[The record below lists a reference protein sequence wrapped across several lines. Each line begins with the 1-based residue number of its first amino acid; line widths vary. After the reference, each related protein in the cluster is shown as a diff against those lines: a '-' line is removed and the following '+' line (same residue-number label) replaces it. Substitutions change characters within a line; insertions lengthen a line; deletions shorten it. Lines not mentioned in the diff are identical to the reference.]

1 MKYFNFKD
9 KKAIILTIIAI
20 VTLLSLL
27 IGATYAY
34 FIASESLLTTSRT
47 LEVTTNENVSV
58 VATGNTTLSMD
69 LNLDDMRKFGV
80 TKTYYAT
87 QNGKSEI
94 DTKENFINIESNS
107 STGIYCTYTAVLT
120 NNNTEGKSNMI
131 DQIYANG
138 KDSELVLETYYN
150 DTLMNQFD
158 MKTTEWDN
166 NKIEFTGIL
175 SDIEPLGSANLDV
188 LLYLKNL
195 SDVDQAPYLA
205 NSALNLNLGLKSI
218 NCDTMDAPKISSIA
232 INSNNY
238 SAIDVV
244 VEEGNYQLRSYCVD
258 KVEKNLGDCNW
269 IANSDNEFTVDLGTL
284 GLPDEDRYY
293 LHVKDTRG
301 YIADSTGFDVN
312 LSAISRTFTYVDPGV
327 AQEFTV
333 PVSTTYKIEL
343 WGSGNIYPETNQ
355 EATGH
360 GAGAYTSG
368 YITLNQGDKL
378 YFYVGA
384 EKNTFNGGAEGGV
397 YQGGPTYVQEYNA
410 YGNGATD
417 VRIVNGIW
425 SENTSLISRI
435 MVAGAG
441 GRGNGYILGKTYG
454 ASISQ
459 GDYGYAGGL
468 YGYAGMVN
476 KEQSSSHTRYVPYP
490 GLAGTQI
497 SGGAGGINNYNGQYG
512 TAGSFG
518 KGGAGG
524 SGANSW
530 GSNTYTW
537 STGYGGSG
545 GWYGSG
551 GSGGNNAGWWSA
563 AGTGGGSSYI
573 SGHTGCVT
581 VTSISSSSPKSGCS
595 SGTTNRDCSKHP
607 NGYVFNDTLMIDGA
621 GFKWTNI
628 KAEQVQMPNP
638 EGGYYQ
644 LGKGHSGN
652 GYARISTGEKDAI
665 KIY

>member
-1 MKYFNFKD
+1 MITNLAINTEKPNMLNATMNEGAYELSSYCIDQVEKSTGECENWVSNNEKYFSID
-9 KKAIILTIIAI
+9 L
-20 VTLLSLL
+20 
-27 IGATYAY
+27 ATYGN
-34 FIASESLLTTSRT
+34 E
-47 LEVTTNENVSV
+47 TNQ
-58 VATGNTTLSMD
+58 T
-69 LNLDDMRKFGV
+69 
-80 TKTYYAT
+80 
-87 QNGKSEI
+87 
-94 DTKENFINIESNS
+94 
-107 STGIYCTYTAVLT
+107 
-120 NNNTEGKSNMI
+120 
-131 DQIYANG
+131 
-138 KDSELVLETYYN
+138 
-150 DTLMNQFD
+150 
-158 MKTTEWDN
+158 
-166 NKIEFTGIL
+166 
-175 SDIEPLGSANLDV
+175 
-188 LLYLKNL
+188 
-195 SDVDQAPYLA
+195 
-205 NSALNLNLGLKSI
+205 
-218 NCDTMDAPKISSIA
+218 
-232 INSNNY
+232 
-238 SAIDVV
+238 
-244 VEEGNYQLRSYCVD
+244 
-258 KVEKNLGDCNW
+258 
-269 IANSDNEFTVDLGTL
+269 
-284 GLPDEDRYY
+284 YY
-293 LHVKDTRG
+293 LHVKDIRG
-301 YIADSTGFDVN
+301 YIADSVGFD
-312 LSAISRTFTYVDPGV
+312 LSSSIFSITKDFEYKAE
-327 AQEFTV
+327 AQRYDIIADG
-333 PVSTTYKIEL
+333 TYKLEV
-343 WGSGNIYPETNQ
+343 WGAQ
-355 EATGH
+355 
-360 GAGAYTSG
+360 
-368 YITLNQGDKL
+368 
-378 YFYVGA
+378 
-384 EKNTFNGGAEGGV
+384 GGV
-397 YQGGPTYVQEYNA
+397 YQGGPTFVQEYNM

-417 VRIVNGIW
+417 VRIVNGLW

-537 STGYGGSG
+537 STGYGESG